1 MKKYHARSTPLPT
14 LVGWLYQ
21 TRGLSGYVPPPYQ
34 NSHQLMVADIRFPD
48 NNSTPAVVPA
58 CLYRLIHG
66 KTFPE
71 PLSVQSDM
79 DVSLE
84 VDNRLLRY
92 YPMLKGILLSECM

>member
-1 MKKYHARSTPLPT
+1 MCHPLIK
-14 LVGWLYQ
+14 
-21 TRGLSGYVPPPYQ
+21 